1 MGSRSG
7 NPESDRTGF
16 VTAATRKPATRLVEA
31 GRREEWTGPVVNPP
45 VWRGSTH
52 LYADSADLARGR
64 PNEDGHFYYGR
75 RGSPT
80 QWALAEALTELE
92 PGAHGTLLYPSG
104 VAAIA
109 GALLG
114 VLENGD
120 TLLMTDNAYEPS
132 RAMAKNLL
140 APLGI
145 ETRFFDPLDVDGFAA
160 QFDGRTRAVLL
171 ESPGSLTMEVCDI
184 PALAAIARGR
194 GAATLL
200 DNTWASP
207 LGFPA
212 LERGCDVA
220 IMSLTKH
227 VGGHSDLMM
236 GSVAAGDALY
246 PRLRSK
252 SQTLGH
258 VVSPDDAA
266 LALRGLRTLGL
277 RLERE
282 AASALRIAE
291 WLTRRPEVA
300 HVLCPMLPGSAG
312 HELWARDF
320 TGGCGLFSFVLRGGS
335 PALRARFI
343 DALELFGIGFS
354 WGGYESLVI
363 PFDPARA
370 RSATAWPPAGW
381 DREDGLG
388 VRLSIGLEDPDDLI
402 GDLERG
408 FAAMA
413 AA

>member
-1 MGSRSG
+1 MSRG
-7 NPESDRTGF
+7 AD
-16 VTAATRKPATRLVEA
+16 RKPATRVVEA
-31 GRREEWTGPVVNPP
+31 GRREEWTGAVVNPP
-45 VWRGSTH
+45 IWRGSTH

-92 PGAHGTLLYPSG
+92 LGAHGTVLYPSG

-109 GALLG
+109 GALLA
-114 VLENGD
+114 VLETGD
-120 TLLMTDNAYEPS
+120 ALLMTDNAYEPS
-132 RAMAKNLL
+132 RSMAKNLL

-145 ETRFFDPLDVDGFAA
+145 ETRFFDSLDVTGFAA
-160 QFDGRTRAVLL
+160 HFDGHTKAVLL
-171 ESPGSLTMEVCDI
+171 ESPGSQTMEVCDV
-184 PALAAIARGR
+184 PALAAVAREH
-194 GAATLL
+194 GAVSLL
-200 DNTWASP
+200 DNTWASA

-212 LERGCDVA
+212 LARGCDVS

-236 GSVAAGDALY
+236 GSASAGEELHA
-246 PRLRSK
+246 RLRAK
-252 SQTLGH
+252 SQSLGQ

-266 LALRGLRTLGL
+266 LALRGLRTMGV

-282 AASALRIAE
+282 TASALRIAE
-291 WLTRRPEVA
+291 WLTGRPEVA
-300 HVLCPMLPGSAG
+300 HVLCPVLPGAPG
-312 HELWARDF
+312 HELWKRDF
-320 TGGCGLFSFVLRGGS
+320 TGGCGLFSLVLKGAS
-335 PALRARFI
+335 PAARARFI

-381 DREDGLG
+381 AEEDKLG
-388 VRLSIGLEDPDDLI
+388 IRLSIGLEDPDDLI
-402 GDLERG
+402 ADLERG

-413 AA
+413 RA